1 MANKPRFGMNVPEA
15 GNSRIGNLFAGLGKF
30 GIDSLSGKR
39 DELLDQRRLDRRR
52 ESDWLAGVD
61 KAAIDLA
68 KSYMA
73 DEQVSSQVGVE
84 PGKSLADT
92 MKEKGIQQAG
102 RIRFQAT
109 VSHQGDPNKPNPNK
123 DGATGDTS
131 KPTTEDNAPNASTGG
146 GKRGTKAKTP
156 KASKPAAK
164 KPYVTK
170 KEVEDAVS
178 SGNSKEAEV
187 LGLNKAYDSM
197 VAKRE
202 DNAGKIDTT
211 PSIKKP
217 KKSSPK
223 KTKSPSLPPMGKN
236 GNSGSSNGN
245 KKGGM

>member
-1 MANKPRFGMNVPEA
+1 MAKQPRFGMNVPEA

-61 KAAIDLA
+61 KNALDLA
-68 KSYMA
+68 KSYMIDQQVA
-73 DEQVSSQVGVE
+73 DQVGAK
-84 PGKSLADT
+84 PGQSLADA
-92 MKEKGIQQAG
+92 MKEKNIQQAG

-109 VSHQGDPNKPNPNK
+109 VSHQGDPNKPQPNQT
-123 DGATGDTS
+123 GATADTS
-131 KPTTEDNAPNASTGG
+131 QPTTEDGAPSASTGG

-156 KASKPAAK
+156 NVSKPAAK

-178 SGNSKEAEV
+178 SGNSKEGEV

-202 DNAGKIDTT
+202 DGAGKMDTKPKT
-211 PSIKKP
+211 GKP
-217 KKSSPK
+217 KKSTPAKSK
-223 KTKSPSLPPMGKN
+223 KPSLPPMGKN

>member
-39 DELLDQRRLDRRR
+39 EELLDQRRLDRRR
-52 ESDWLAGVD
+52 ESNWLAGVD
-61 KAAIDLA
+61 KNALDLA
-68 KSYMA
+68 KSYML
-73 DEQVSSQVGVE
+73 DEQAGEAVGLK
-84 PGKSLADT
+84 PGQTLADA

-102 RIRFQAT
+102 KIRFQAT
-109 VSHQGDPNKPNPNK
+109 VRHEGDPNKPQPNK
-123 DGATGDTS
+123 TGATGDTS
-131 KPTTEDNAPNASTGG
+131 QPTTEDGTPNASTGG

-156 KASKPAAK
+156 KPKTPKAK
-164 KPYVTK
+164 KPFVTK
-170 KEVEDAVS
+170 KEVQSAVE

-197 VAKRE
+197 VARRE
-202 DNAGKIDTT
+202 DNAGKMDTKPKT
-211 PSIKKP
+211 SKP
-217 KKSSPK
+217 KKSTSAKSK
-223 KTKSPSLPPMGKN
+223 KPSLPPMGKN